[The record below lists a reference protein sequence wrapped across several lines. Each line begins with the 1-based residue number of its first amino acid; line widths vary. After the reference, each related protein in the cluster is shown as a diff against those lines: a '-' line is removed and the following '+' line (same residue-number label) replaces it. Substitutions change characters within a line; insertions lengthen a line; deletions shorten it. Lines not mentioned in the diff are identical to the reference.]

1 MTKRIALVL
10 FLALSLC
17 GAAFADDDAAAA
29 AQKSL
34 SVKTY
39 TFKHKDADKAA
50 VVLKSLMSPEGS
62 ISIQPSTNS
71 VVITDRPENL
81 RAITAALAQ
90 YDTPPQAFKLSVR
103 LVSAARVEGPVA
115 KTPDELKDI
124 APNLSM
130 LRYNAFEN
138 LGSANVDGRE
148 GEPGQIDLSTGYRA
162 DFKFG
167 DYDPSSDSVKV
178 TDLKISKLQGDQLT
192 QILKPTT
199 MNLKLGQTVI
209 LGAGKPQGQKALILV
224 ISARR

>member
-1 MTKRIALVL
+1 MTKRFAFVL
-10 FLALSLC
+10 FLALALC

-29 AQKSL
+29 QKSL

-39 TFKHKDADKAA
+39 QFKHRDADKAA

-81 RAITAALAQ
+81 KAMTAALAQ
-90 YDTPPQAFKLSVR
+90 YDTPPQSFKLNLR
-103 LVSAARVEGPVA
+103 LVSASRAEGGARRTA
-115 KTPDELKDI
+115 DDLKDV
-124 APNLSM
+124 ASNLTM
-130 LRYNAFEN
+130 LPYTSFDS

-148 GEPGQIDLSTGYRA
+148 GEPGQIDLASGYRA

-178 TDLKISKLQGDQLT
+178 SDLKISKLQDDQLT
-192 QILKPTT
+192 QVLKPTT

-209 LGAGKPQGQKALILV
+209 FGAGRTQGQKALILI

>member
-1 MTKRIALVL
+1 MTKRFAFAL
-10 FLALSLC
+10 FLAFALC

-29 AQKSL
+29 QKSL
-34 SVKTY
+34 TVKTY
-39 TFKHKDADKAA
+39 QFKHKDAGKAA
-50 VVLKSLMSPEGS
+50 DVLKTLISPEGS

-71 VVITDRPENL
+71 VVVTDRAENMK
-81 RAITAALAQ
+81 AITAALEQ
-90 YDTPPQAFKLSVR
+90 YDTPPQAFRISVR
-103 LVSAARVEGPVA
+103 LVSASRVEGAAPR
-115 KTPDELKDI
+115 TPDELRDV

-130 LRYNAFEN
+130 LRYNSYEN

-148 GEPGQIDLSTGYRA
+148 GEPGMVDLASGYRT
-162 DFKFG
+162 DFKIG

-178 TDLKISKLQGDQLT
+178 SDLKIAKLQGDQLT